1 MLLLNAILA
10 LLALSPRHGYQ
21 LRLDLEAEFGPEFV
35 LDTGQL
41 YRLLARLEKEGWAT
55 ASAEP
60 GERGPRRKVYR
71 ITPAGRAA
79 LRRWARSPAAR
90 RERGRDPFVVQQI
103 AAADAPLRVVG
114 SDDLLL
120 SLLQRQFAAAPRGPQ
135 VSART
140 IGSLGGLLAL
150 RARRADVAGI
160 HLFDVDSGTW
170 NVPFVRHLLP
180 EEPIVLVHLARR
192 EQGLFVAPG
201 NPLRVRGVADLAR
214 KGVRYCNRQRDAGT
228 RLFVLQALRRAG
240 VDPAGIDGYGHEVST
255 HDAVAAAV
263 ARGRADVGPG
273 IRAVA
278 GKWGLGFVP
287 LGEESFDLAIPA
299 ATFDAPRLRPF
310 LEAIHEPAFLRAAAA
325 LAGYDTARTSR
336 VVARIN

>member
-10 LLALSPRHGYQ
+10 LLALSPRHGYR
-21 LRLDLEAEFGPEFV
+21 LRLDLEAEFGAEFA

-41 YRLLARLEKEGWAT
+41 YRLLARLEKEGWA
-55 ASAEP
+55 ASRAES
-60 GERGPRRKVYR
+60 GERGPHRKVYR

-79 LRRWARSPAAR
+79 LRRWARSPEAR

-103 AAADAPLRVVG
+103 AGADAPLRVVG

-120 SLLQRQFAAAPRGPQ
+120 SLLQQRFAATPRGPQ
-135 VSART
+135 LSARAV
-140 IGSLGGLLAL
+140 GSLGGLLAL

-160 HLFDVDSGTW
+160 HLFDADSGSW

-180 EEPIVLVHLARR
+180 EEPVVLVHLAQR
-192 EQGLFVAPG
+192 EQGLIVAPG
-201 NPLRVRGVADLAR
+201 NPLRVHGVADLAR

-228 RLFVLQALRRAG
+228 RLFVFHALRRAG
-240 VDPAGIDGYGHEVST
+240 IDPAAIDGYRREVCT

-263 ARGRADVGPG
+263 AAGRADVGPG

-278 GKWGLGFVP
+278 EARGLGFVP
-287 LGEESFDLAIPA
+287 LGEERFELAIPA
-299 ATFDAPRLRPF
+299 AAFDAPRLRPF
-310 LEAIHEPAFLRAAAA
+310 LEAIHDPAFLRAGAA

-336 VVARIN
+336 VVARLN